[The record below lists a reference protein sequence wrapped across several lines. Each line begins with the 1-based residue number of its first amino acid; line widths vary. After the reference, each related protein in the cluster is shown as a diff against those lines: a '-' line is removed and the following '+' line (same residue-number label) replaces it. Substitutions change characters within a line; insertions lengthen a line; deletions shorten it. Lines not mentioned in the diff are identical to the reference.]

1 MILCSVGT
9 HTWAARVCT
18 QEHTHTQNKHSLKRN
33 TKLKTMQKSV
43 RLGLQMCEEHLS
55 YMGKVHVLAPE
66 PRKQTSQK
74 DEDL

>member
-1 MILCSVGT
+1 M
-9 HTWAARVCT
+9 
-18 QEHTHTQNKHSLKRN
+18 QN
-33 TKLKTMQKSV
+33 SV
-43 RLGLQMCEEHLS
+43 RLGLQMCGEHLS